1 MLIYIVKYRM
11 RFFIQ
16 KEVAIMEIFIV
27 DEAEDFIV
35 VNCCTYIHY
44 AENTA
49 PPWDLDLDDLWLGID
64 EA

>member
-1 MLIYIVKYRM
+1 M

-16 KEVAIMEIFIV
+16 KEVAIMEILIV
-27 DEAEDFIV
+27 DEAEDFIA
-35 VNCCTYIHY
+35 VNCCTYTYY